1 VLQSVEFGEPAGTRA
16 SHRAACCYWRPPH
29 RAVHARHPSAV
40 PWFGGST
47 CAARH
52 LLPPHTSCGDL
63 SSAAGQGPS
72 RHAKSDK
79 SEQGVCFHILES
91 TTVGFLWTPSRDLRS
106 DLSTLENVV
115 AGYGCIGYVRIA
127 DLVFTT
133 AVQFTADQTAGLTT
147 GKKRNFQLF
156 QPVVMSACVE
166 CHAGTREV

>member
-1 VLQSVEFGEPAGTRA
+1 MPNRISRNKVSVFTF
-16 SHRAACCYWRPPH
+16 WN
-29 RAVHARHPSAV
+29 
-40 PWFGGST
+40 
-47 CAARH
+47 
-52 LLPPHTSCGDL
+52 L
-63 SSAAGQGPS
+63 S
-72 RHAKSDK
+72 
-79 SEQGVCFHILES
+79 IY
-91 TTVGFLWTPSRDLRS
+91 TTVGFLWTPVEISGL
-106 DLSTLENVV
+106 LSTLENVV